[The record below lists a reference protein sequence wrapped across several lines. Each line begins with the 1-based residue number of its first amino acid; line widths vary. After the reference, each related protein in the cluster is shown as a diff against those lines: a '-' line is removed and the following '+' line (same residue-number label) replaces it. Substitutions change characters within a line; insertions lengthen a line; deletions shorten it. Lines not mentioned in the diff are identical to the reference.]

1 MRAIL
6 IEDIRRVCYM
16 NIILHR
22 DLIIDLMQKIFNSYK
37 SNITDSSGSPNYPSE
52 GPITSDKDRQII
64 ETIVRTKS
72 YILLKSDA
80 SDAVTHT
87 VYTIGLWLL
96 FGLPELIFV
105 NCTDTTDDARLNTV
119 IGSYVQRFS
128 SNIES
133 SVSRH
138 NNKIHMTR
146 SYDYGD
152 FALDGLEFVRLPEA
166 DYLKYDTRY
175 MIWFYS
181 YYMEADAKRSI
192 VVAEQDIKYID
203 KDDGIEFN
211 LFPVYVTNMEG
222 FDKADT
228 ANTTTTTATT
238 ATAEHIEQLM
248 ERYRSWAYDDFST
261 DSDCTDASDCSAE
274 SDESL

>member
-1 MRAIL
+1 MRVIL

-16 NIILHR
+16 NIVLHR
-22 DLIIDLMQKIFNSYK
+22 DLIIDLVQKIVNSYK
-37 SNITDSSGSPNYPSE
+37 SNITDESGSPNYPSE
-52 GPITSDKDRQII
+52 GPITSDTDCQIV

-72 YILLKSDA
+72 YVLLRSESEE
-80 SDAVTHT
+80 SDAVT
-87 VYTIGLWLL
+87 VYTVGLWLL

-105 NCTDTTDDARLNTV
+105 NCTDIDDARLNAV
-119 IGSYVQRFS
+119 ITSYVQHFS

-138 NNKIHMTR
+138 NNKIRMVR

-152 FALDGLEFVRLPEA
+152 FTLGGLDFVRLPEA

-181 YYMEADAKRSI
+181 YYMEADANRNI

-228 ANTTTTTATT
+228 ANTT
-238 ATAEHIEQLM
+238 ATAEQIEQIM